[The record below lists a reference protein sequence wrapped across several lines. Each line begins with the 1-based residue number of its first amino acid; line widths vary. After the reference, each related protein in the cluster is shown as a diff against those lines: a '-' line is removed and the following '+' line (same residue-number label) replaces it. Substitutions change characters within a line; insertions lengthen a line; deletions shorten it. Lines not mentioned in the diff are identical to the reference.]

1 MACRLR
7 AAALVLRASLLIAL
21 IAAACGGYA
30 DPGVHGRPIV
40 VVGANQSFN
49 WSGYQQGVLEKGTPF
64 HSVSADWIV
73 PRAKPHR
80 TGEAE
85 YSSSWIGIG
94 GGCLD
99 TSCTTSD
106 DTLIQAGIEQDVDA
120 AGQAQYYAWWE
131 AIPAPLVAVD
141 LVIRPGDLVHVDIAE
156 SAVTPG
162 IWTITIADRTTGGA
176 FSITLPYTS
185 TYATVEWVIETPVVI
200 TESGISV
207 GPMPDLATVR
217 FDNATANGAPA
228 ALVSAERL
236 ELVDF
241 DLSLIARPSL
251 PDRDANGFNDC
262 TYRSKCP
269 VPGSDLH

>member
-1 MACRLR
+1 M
-7 AAALVLRASLLIAL
+7 AAAFVGS
-21 IAAACGGYA
+21 AAPA
-30 DPGVHGRPIV
+30 VHARPIV
-40 VVGANQSFN
+40 VVAANQSFN
-49 WSGYQQGVLEKGTPF
+49 WSGYQQGVLEKGTTF

-73 PRAKPHR
+73 PRAKPHSA
-80 TGEAE
+80 GEE
-85 YSSSWIGIG
+85 ESSSSWIGIG

-106 DTLIQAGIEQDVDA
+106 DTLIQAGIEQDIDA
-120 AGQAQYYAWWE
+120 SGNARYYAWWE
-131 AIPAPLVAVD
+131 AIPAPLVATD
-141 LVIRPGDLVHVDIAE
+141 LVVRAGDLVHVDISE
-156 SAVTPG
+156 SAVTPEL
-162 IWTITIADRTTGGA
+162 WTIVIANRTTGGS

-185 TYATVEWVIETPVVI
+185 SYATVEWVIETPVVI
-200 TESGISV
+200 TESGVSV
-207 GPMPDLATVR
+207 GPMPDLTTVR

-228 ALVSAERL
+228 GLVPAERL

-251 PDRDANGFNDC
+251 PDRGANGFNDC